1 MDAKPIARAS
11 AIAGGQA
18 ALAKL
23 VGVTP
28 QAVNNW
34 HRTSVPAERCRAIE
48 AATSGQVTVHELR
61 PDIFGPPPSAPA
73 TPPAEQ
79 AA

>member
-1 MDAKPIARAS
+1 MNL
-11 AIAGGQA
+11 GQYLESSGVTQA
-18 ALAKL
+18 QFAQI
-23 VGVTP
+23 VGVTQGRVSQWIKGAP
-28 QAVNNW
+28 I
-34 HRTSVPAERCRAIE
+34 PAERCRAIE

-73 TPPAEQ
+73 TSPAEQ